1 MPHKAFIT
9 NTQTQTLKKRLPD
22 IIEHS
27 RELKFLVGFFYFGG
41 WPIK

>member
-1 MPHKAFIT
+1 MPRKAFIT
-9 NTQTQTLKKRLPD
+9 NAQTRTLKKELSE

-27 RELKFLVGFFYFGG
+27 WELKFLVGFFYFGG